1 MLQNDSFRN
10 LKNVLN
16 MEYYVSINNEKRGPY
31 SVEELRARGVTDE
44 TLVMADDGNERWQAA
59 WQIDEIPTG
68 IPIQE
73 EKEEEPRQPVAVPP
87 VPPVPVKKK
96 KSRLGC
102 LLTLLLV
109 AVVVA
114 AMVFTCPDSRRHK
127 EVVTN
132 VMTETL
138 NDMSASGSAAD
149 DLLTHGIRVV
159 GDLLVGNVTETAID
173 KMLTVDN
180 YFVCSIG
187 KIHYDG
193 KDHVVSA
200 GILGHVFTINK
211 EDLTKAAEK
220 YYRNIRQEAEDA
232 VRQQIRESVVDPI
245 DEALGGIFNDIM
257 GGQPNQ
263 PDRSDSSEQSDQ
275 PDTPDP
281 SSESNL

>member
-16 MEYYVSINNEKRGPY
+16 MEYYVS
-31 SVEELRARGVTDE
+31 
-44 TLVMADDGNERWQAA
+44 
-59 WQIDEIPTG
+59 
-68 IPIQE
+68 
-73 EKEEEPRQPVAVPP
+73 
-87 VPPVPVKKK
+87 KK

-102 LLTLLLV
+102 LLTLLLA

-159 GDLLVGNVTETAID
+159 GDLLVGNVAETAID

-232 VRQQIRESVVDPI
+232 IKQQIRENVVDPIKDQLKEQVIAPI

-257 GGQPNQ
+257 GGQPDGTDE
-263 PDRSDSSEQSDQ
+263 PGRSDSSEQSDQ
-275 PDTPDP
+275 PDNPDP